1 MSNITNIKERCL
13 MGIEIVFKIAG
24 IGIILAVVNSILKH
38 IGKEEIATFVT
49 LTGVIIVLLMVL
61 DLINNLFSTVRN
73 LFMF

>member
-1 MSNITNIKERCL
+1 

-24 IGIILAVVNSILKH
+24 VGIILAVVNSILKH

-73 LFMF
+73 LFLL